1 MKTTSRNTILVGIG
15 AILVLALVGMPIQN
29 AEALDSTVLYK
40 LQSIQNDI
48 ESLKENSQNFDAAK
62 IGSQTFNFRAVGE
75 NLLEIKSD
83 QSLDVEDKET
93 ISTVLDYLISEYE
106 IAFNEYKTQVEKYD
120 RDNSVGMEQKLIM
133 NRMIQNFIHFQTAD
147 EDYNNLVSNNELMKS
162 EIKRVQNEA
171 KFQTYINKIAIK
183 IIDSNNGNKVQKIY
197 HEVALQKIAEE
208 ENWLLVAPAM
218 DRIITQF
225 SSPEIKQHLEMYK
238 EKVLYSI
245 ESLEKLQQ
253 KQPEILTLTN
263 DGGIKGTLFDIIFSE
278 NNEILTPSIISAQ
291 LKNEIQSIIAD
302 SQKIVEDE
310 NTRIETFVELQ
321 RLDSQEDDEQDG
333 DRKRLIAALSEP
345 EPESEPENKGIGNTN
360 NNPSENASDNAK
372 ENADNGP
379 SDNANDNASDEA
391 KENPKKTDSGKG
403 KGKKA

>member
-48 ESLKENSQNFDAAK
+48 ESLKENSQNFDATK
-62 IGSQTFNFRAVGE
+62 IASQTFNFRAVGE
-75 NLLEIKSD
+75 NLLEVKND
-83 QSLDVEDKET
+83 QSFDVEDKET

-106 IAFNEYKTQVEKYD
+106 IAFNEYKIQVEEYD
-120 RDNSVGMEQKLIM
+120 RDNSVGMKQKLII

-147 EDYNNLVSNNELMKS
+147 EDYNNFVSNNELIKS

-171 KFQTYINKIAIK
+171 KFQAYINKIAIK

-245 ESLEKLQQ
+245 EKLEKSQQ

-263 DGGIKGTLFDIIFSE
+263 DAGVQATILDVIF
-278 NNEILTPSIISAQ
+278 NDDNEILTPSIISAQ
-291 LKNEIQSIIAD
+291 LKDEIQSIIAD

-310 NTRIETFVELQ
+310 NTRIETYVEAQ
-321 RLDSQEDDEQDG
+321 RLDSQEDDEQDSI
-333 DRKRLIAALSEP
+333 RKKIIASQSEP
-345 EPESEPENKGIGNTN
+345 EPESEPEPGNN
-360 NNPSENASDNAK
+360 GNGNGNGNGNSDGNGNSK
-372 ENADNGP
+372 DNGKD
-379 SDNANDNASDEA
+379 DN
-391 KENPKKTDSGKG
+391 KG
-403 KGKKA
+403 KGKK